1 MKTAATRLL
10 GIELPLLAPASNDP
24 SFCVDA
30 CEAGGL
36 GVLDGRIARLGEAI
50 QAVRGSTGR
59 PFGLDLTMPDADWQ
73 AVADLAP
80 SARRLAILATV
91 EAWKRFG
98 RSLGAGVACLLRP
111 GRIEDAAEASAAG
124 ADGIVLMLQQ
134 PGPRGARWRE
144 TLRQAASQAPGRPLV
159 ASARF
164 EDGAQMRSV
173 LAGGAGAVW
182 PVIEPA
188 AATPAWLAE
197 TVCCLN
203 GERRAQPG
211 PAAADDGARRARAAR
226 EAAALRANLRRR
238 KAQSRARDE
247 HE

>member
-10 GIELPLLAPASNDP
+10 GIELPLVAPASKDP

-30 CEAGGL
+30 CEAGWL
-36 GVLDGRIARLGEAI
+36 GVLDGRIARLGEAV
-50 QAVRGSTGR
+50 QAVCRSTER
-59 PFGLDLTMPDADWQ
+59 PFGLDLTMPDANWQ
-73 AVADLAP
+73 GVAELAP
-80 SARRLAILATV
+80 SARRLAILATT
-91 EAWKRFG
+91 ETWKRFR
-98 RSLGAGVACLLRP
+98 RSMGGAVCLLRP

-124 ADGIVLMLQQ
+124 ADAIMLMLQQ
-134 PGPRGARWRE
+134 PGPRGALWRE
-144 TLRQAASQAPGRPLV
+144 TLRQAASQAPGRALI

-173 LAGGAGAVW
+173 LAWGAGAVR

-197 TVCCLN
+197 TACRLD

-211 PAAADDGARRARAAR
+211 LAAGADGARRARASR

>member
-1 MKTAATRLL
+1 MKQAATRLL
-10 GIELPLLAPASNDP
+10 GIELPLIAPASKNP

-36 GVLDGRIARLGEAI
+36 GVLDGRIARLDEAL
-50 QAVRGSTGR
+50 QAVCRSTER
-59 PFGLDLTMPDADWQ
+59 PFGLDLTMPDANWQ
-73 AVADLAP
+73 GIGELAP
-80 SARRLAILATV
+80 SARRLAILATMQT
-91 EAWKRFG
+91 WKRFG
-98 RSLGAGVACLLRP
+98 RSMGAGVVCLLQL

-124 ADGIVLMLQQ
+124 ADGLVLMLQQ
-134 PGPRGARWRE
+134 PGPRGALWRE
-144 TLRQAASQAPGRPLV
+144 TLRQATSQAPGRPLI

-173 LAGGAGAVW
+173 LAWGAGAVR

-197 TVCCLN
+197 TVCRLD

-211 PAAADDGARRARAAR
+211 LAAAADGARRARASR